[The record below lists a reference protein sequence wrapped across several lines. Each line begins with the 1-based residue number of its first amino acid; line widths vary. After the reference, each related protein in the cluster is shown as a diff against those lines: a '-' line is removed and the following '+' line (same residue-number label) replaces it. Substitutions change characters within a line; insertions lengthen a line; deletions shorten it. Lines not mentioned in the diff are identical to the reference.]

1 MNKEKLFSLVPT
13 VKIEEK
19 DIAAKIEEQ
28 KGLVQAGQ
36 SFASQLSINRHMFVN
51 LPDFDIEERVDLF
64 KELNKHAFDIGCNEL
79 YLYEITTDTLS
90 ALLKEK
96 FGIEDIYQLDNIYI
110 ENLLNGRNIVEEI
123 VDIEDEEMRLGDV
136 LRQFVFQTNFMDM
149 GDKPPLML
157 MLTVK
162 KALLG
167 SYMAGLNVES
177 LQAGKKEMYDVSV
190 LM

>member
-13 VKIEEK
+13 VQIDEK
-19 DIAAKIEEQ
+19 DVAAKIEEQ

-36 SFASQLSINRHMFVN
+36 AFASQLSINRHMFVN

-96 FGIEDIYQLDNIYI
+96 YGIEDIYQLDNVYI
-110 ENLLNGRNIVEEI
+110 ENLLNGRNIVEDVVEI
-123 VDIEDEEMRLGDV
+123 DGEQMRLGDV
-136 LRQFVFQTNFMDM
+136 LRQFVFQTSFMNI
-149 GDKPPLML
+149 GDKPPVML

-177 LQAGKKEMYDVSV
+177 LQTGQKEMYDVSV